1 MRGRTLVRLLGVV
14 GLLLVATLVLTGMA
28 GAASDALAPGIQL
41 YDARRFEEARKF
53 FEPYA
58 AKNPKDADAALYLG
72 RTLFALRKT
81 EPAAEWLEKAAALA
95 PRRSDVYLWLG
106 RAYGQAAVGASVF
119 RQPGLAKK
127 TRAAWEKA
135 VALDP
140 NNLDARDSL
149 IQFYLLAP
157 GFMGGGVDK
166 AREQAAEIRKRDAI
180 RGHLASVTIA
190 FDQKDTA
197 AAERELK
204 VAIQEAPADPR
215 ARLSLALLY
224 QAQEK
229 WAAAFDILEAL
240 LKADADNYDALYQVG
255 RAAALSGQRLDRAE
269 ECLKRYLGRAPGPQ
283 SAPLANAHF
292 RLGQVYEKKG
302 SKSQARAEYQA
313 ALKLDPNLK
322 EAKEALAKLS

>member
-1 MRGRTLVRLLGVV
+1 MRGRTLVRILGIV
-14 GLLLVATLVLTGMA
+14 GLLLGGAA
-28 GAASDALAPGIQL
+28 GAASDALTPGIQL

-72 RTLFALRKT
+72 RALFALRKL

-119 RQPGLAKK
+119 RQAGLAKK
-127 TRAAWEKA
+127 TQTAWEKS

-149 IQFYLLAP
+149 IQFYLMAP

-166 AREQAAEIRKRDAI
+166 AREQAAEIRKRDPI

-215 ARLSLALLY
+215 ARLSLSLLY
-224 QAQEK
+224 QTQEK
-229 WAAAFDILEAL
+229 WAASFDILEAL
-240 LKADADNYDALYQVG
+240 VKADPENYDALYQVG

-302 SKSQARAEYQA
+302 SKAQARAEYQA